1 VTRVT
6 AMMLALLLTA
16 AAAAS
21 AHEVRP
27 GFLELR
33 ETEPGSYGFLW
44 KKPTGGEKLQKK
56 GTVTLQVS
64 VRAPRWMDVRRAE
77 AWVNG
82 KLVASTTRV
91 TPGDSVIRIQWEK
104 VLRLEKDS
112 WIVVMVRGDRPLDVV
127 LPGSGAKPFA
137 FTNPIFVDIDGDG
150 TFRAPG
156 PDVDAA
162 KEVLRK

>member
-1 VTRVT
+1 MR
-6 AMMLALLLTA
+6 
-16 AAAAS
+16 
-21 AHEVRP
+21 
-27 GFLELR
+27 G
-33 ETEPGSYGFLW
+33 
-44 KKPTGGEKLQKK
+44 GGEEPADGPELDDAVITSRITQMVGRAEQ

-82 KLVASTTRV
+82 KLLASTTRV

-104 VLRLEKDS
+104 VLRLDKDS
-112 WIVVMVRGDRPLDVV
+112 WIVVIVRGDRPLDVV

-156 PDVDAA
+156 PDVDTAQ
-162 KEVLRK
+162 EVPRRK